1 MAIETVGRAEAGA
14 PGASPIAAPALPP
27 RRDFAAVLDA
37 HLAEPRSQLSDLRAQ
52 LDAIRSGRLGAAA
65 EGAAAR
71 TTDYSQLVKQ
81 WAARG
86 AGAADPHGWRS
97 ATRAIGEQSVGPG
110 FGALFERQIAQES
123 GFDPAVVLGQRRS
136 SAGAEGIA
144 QLMPQY
150 YPGVDRTDPVA
161 SLQAGAATMRHNLV
175 AFDGDVRKALAAY
188 NAGLGRVQQLVQA
201 HGIEWER
208 ALPAETKQY
217 LAAIVGD
224 AKTTFRPVGEAAVYG
239 GRGTSGVLTS
249 PLARVLGRQ
258 YGGALGGTPGAA
270 LGLLGMPGAPVL
282 APADGIV
289 RSMPGGTG
297 IGSAGGSMLGLDGGN
312 GWGTTLDGLDALR
325 VGAGDVVRRGQPLGT
340 LGSSGVNEV
349 GAALLNL
356 GVSLHG
362 RALDPRLYL
371 P

>member
-258 YGGALGGTPGAA
+258 YGGRSAARPARRSGCWGCRALRCWRRRTASCGRCRA
-270 LGLLGMPGAPVL
+270 APVS
-282 APADGIV
+282 ARPAARCWASTAGTAGAR
-289 RSMPGGTG
+289 RST
-297 IGSAGGSMLGLDGGN
+297 GSMRCVSAQAMSCGAVSR
-312 GWGTTLDGLDALR
+312 WGRWDR
-325 VGAGDVVRRGQPLGT
+325 
-340 LGSSGVNEV
+340 
-349 GAALLNL
+349 AA
-356 GVSLHG
+356 
-362 RALDPRLYL
+362 
-371 P
+371 